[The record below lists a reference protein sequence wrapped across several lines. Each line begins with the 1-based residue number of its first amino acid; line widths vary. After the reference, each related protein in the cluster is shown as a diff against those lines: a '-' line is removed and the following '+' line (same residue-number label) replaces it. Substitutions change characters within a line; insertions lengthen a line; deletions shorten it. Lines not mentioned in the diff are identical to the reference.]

1 LDTVQDIGH
10 DILDIS
16 EAARRLG
23 ITPDAVRKRI
33 SRGGLEAHK
42 RDGRWF
48 VVLDIQDNESKTRE
62 ETQPGHNYSEDD
74 KDRIIAILQEELEAR
89 RREVQELHVLLQQAQ
104 AVLPSP
110 RVNHRPWWWFWER
123 YER

>member
-1 LDTVQDIGH
+1 MDTVEDIGH

-42 RDGRWF
+42 RNGRWF
-48 VVLDIQDNESKTRE
+48 VVLDIQDKESKTRE
-62 ETQPGHNYSEDD
+62 ETRPGHNHSEDD

-104 AVLPSP
+104 AALPAPKENRS
-110 RVNHRPWWWFWER
+110 WWRRMWR
-123 YER
+123 RD

>member
-1 LDTVQDIGH
+1 MDTVQDIGH

-33 SRGGLEAHK
+33 SRGTLEAHK

-48 VVLDIQDNESKTRE
+48 VVLDVQDKESKTRE
-62 ETQPGHNYSEDD
+62 ETRPGHNHSEDD

-104 AVLPSP
+104 AALPAP
-110 RVNHRPWWWFWER
+110 RDHHPWWRFWQR
-123 YER
+123 